1 MHFSITTLLSSI
13 LMGIPLLLLLTYIQ
27 KNLNKHSLLTS
38 KALNIIIILFILR
51 LLLPFE
57 FPYTI
62 TLPSFFIF
70 TSIMDV
76 LNLNIPIINIQ
87 IVHFLIV
94 IIIIGAIYKLN
105 RFIADYYAL
114 NQFTKSLSNSNSQKI
129 IHKNNKTIQVISS
142 PLVCTPCLIGLIKPK
157 ILIPKASYTDRE
169 IDYIIKHEL
178 IHIHRSDILLN
189 YLFAI
194 IKIIYWWNPI
204 VHIFHSRFSQVIEL
218 CVDDNIISN
227 MTESE
232 KVLYAEVLLKSAQN
246 DIKYQP
252 NNLLSVNFTYQNNA
266 SHLLLERTKNILS
279 QNKQRMNTLQAT
291 LFSILCLLSI
301 TLFAVEPFY
310 TRTIEEDGAV
320 IINRFNSYILYD
332 GSNYTLFVN
341 NKEFGKIND
350 PSTTPDFKDLP
361 IKYEREK

>member
-70 TSIMDV
+70 TSIMNV

-105 RFIADYYAL
+105 RFIADHYAL

-129 IHKNNKTIQVISS
+129 IHNNNKTIQVISS

-157 ILIPKASYTDRE
+157 ILIPKASYTDHE

-301 TLFAVEPFY
+301 TLFTVEPYYY
-310 TRTIEEDGAV
+310 TPIDEEGGV
-320 IINRFNSYILYD
+320 EVNILNSYIKYSDNKYELY
-332 GSNYTLFVN
+332 VN
-341 NKEFGKIND
+341 EQYFGEVKD
-350 PSTTPDFKDLP
+350 PFNHEQFKYLP
-361 IKYEREK
+361 IIYSEE